1 MRSMVKIA
9 LAAALC
15 AAGASAAV
23 AGGAKQTQN
32 KDGLIINYYPAKK
45 VYCLRAS
52 SAARADSLGLRLHAV
67 ECGTADRWA
76 RLGLII
82 GRRGDAARPMAAA
95 R

>member
-1 MRSMVKIA
+1 MSSVVKIM

-23 AGGAKQTQN
+23 AGGAKQTHN

-45 VYCLRAS
+45 VYCMRAS
-52 SAARADSLGLRLHAV
+52 SVAKANSLGLTLHATK
-67 ECGTADRWA
+67 CGTADRWA
-76 RLGLII
+76 RQGLTIA
-82 GRRGDAARPMAAA
+82 RRSDAAQQMAAA